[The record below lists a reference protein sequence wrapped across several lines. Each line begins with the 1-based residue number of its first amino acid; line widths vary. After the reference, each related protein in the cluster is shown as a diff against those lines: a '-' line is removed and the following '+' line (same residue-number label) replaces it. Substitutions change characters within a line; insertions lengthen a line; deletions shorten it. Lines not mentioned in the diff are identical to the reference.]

1 MWLLLRTGLKLNGF
15 IYTFIYN
22 VLPLCVTANQLNT
35 QITIFWYKMAIK
47 IHTHT
52 DRQRMYEVK
61 THF

>member
-47 IHTHT
+47 IHTH
-52 DRQRMYEVK
+52 RQTKDV
-61 THF
+61 